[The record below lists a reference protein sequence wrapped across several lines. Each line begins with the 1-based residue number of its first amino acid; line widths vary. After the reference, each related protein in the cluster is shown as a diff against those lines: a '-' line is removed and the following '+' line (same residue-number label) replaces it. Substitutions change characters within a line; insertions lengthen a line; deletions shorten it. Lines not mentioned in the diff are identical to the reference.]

1 MPPGPA
7 PRNQWLGRWY
17 LFAIQMWG
25 GQVLVFDNWWPSFK
39 PTANTTIREPL
50 RTVLS
55 RRFGQYQW
63 DLARISGF
71 RNKAVCGLLEEQIL
85 SWLLLYVPA
94 TSGLVDC
101 RPCNRL
107 HVGLRGF
114 FGHRW
119 ELAVPLNL
127 AGRCD
132 GFCWPHA
139 QFSIR
144 PVAIWQQNA
153 SNRRLLQVARQMKPR
168 TSAGSS
174 EKAQRSLW
182 KNPFSLQTLRIQRG
196 WFTSRFW

>member
-17 LFAIQMWG
+17 SFAIQTWG

-39 PTANTTIREPL
+39 STANTTIREPL
-50 RTVLS
+50 LTVLS

-85 SWLLLYVPA
+85 SWLLLNVPA

-107 HVGLRGF
+107 RVGLRGF

-127 AGRCD
+127 AGDVMVFAGHTLSFRF
-132 GFCWPHA
+132 GQLPFGNKTR
-139 QFSIR
+139 SIGR
-144 PVAIWQQNA
+144 
-153 SNRRLLQVARQMKPR
+153 SC
-168 TSAGSS
+168 
-174 EKAQRSLW
+174 RSLA
-182 KNPFSLQTLRIQRG
+182 R
-196 WFTSRFW
+196 